1 MQFIQCNNRL
11 DVVSVFVFF
20 WGSSMRTMAQHFYV
34 RQRKVQHYKNIVIE
48 YGHFRLK
55 LTGVS
60 RPSTNRNASQVP
72 ALSYIV
78 VNCRCSVSP
87 NSMIICL
94 VTKCDSILLCFDL
107 RVQPAD
113 ADGRWQGEIDDS
125 RPYPA
130 KQTTPSAPC
139 RLRTVIK
146 VDWSGRQEARMYLC
160 DYLMDKWWLWRT
172 SGFDVTLVRRTSD
185 IISSFW
191 SLMIEWKN
199 NECTKKSRFVVFRE
213 AR

>member
-20 WGSSMRTMAQHFYV
+20 WGSSMRTMAQFFYV

-48 YGHFRLK
+48 YAHFRLK

-60 RPSTNRNASQVP
+60 RPNTNRNASQVP

-87 NSMIICL
+87 NSMIIYL
-94 VTKCDSILLCFDL
+94 FGDEVRFYFIVL
-107 RVQPAD
+107 RPACS
-113 ADGRWQGEIDDS
+113 ASRWRRSMTGWIDDS

-160 DYLMDKWWLWRT
+160 DYLMDKLWLWRT
-172 SGFDVTLVRRTSD
+172 SGFDVTLVRQTSD
-185 IISSFW
+185 IISLFR
-191 SLMIEWKN
+191 SLRNYVIS
-199 NECTKKSRFVVFRE
+199 CQIVI
-213 AR
+213 